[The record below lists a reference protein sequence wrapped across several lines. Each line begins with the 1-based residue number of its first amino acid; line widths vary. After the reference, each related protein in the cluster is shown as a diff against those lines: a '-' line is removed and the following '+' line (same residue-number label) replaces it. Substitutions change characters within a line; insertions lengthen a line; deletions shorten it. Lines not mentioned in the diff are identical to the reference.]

1 MTTVLLRKEGL
12 ENWRNKKWIWVPLVF
27 ILLAIMDPI
36 TNYYLPE
43 IIESVGGLA
52 DGTVIE
58 LPDFTPE
65 DAIMM
70 SLGQY
75 SSLGVLVIILL
86 SMGTIAGERKSGV
99 LELILVKPV
108 SYSKFIIA
116 KWLSL
121 LLLIWLSFIIGML
134 TSWYYINILYG
145 EIAFTTVLLVIF
157 YYGLYFSLVCTLSIF
172 YNAIVNSPG
181 LVAFFTI
188 LTAIIISVVTKL
200 FGKHMVWSPAKL
212 TDHIEEMLI
221 TGNVTSDLISTTIVS
236 ILLIL
241 TLLFAAIYG
250 FTQKQK
256 KGS

>member
-1 MTTVLLRKEGL
+1 
-12 ENWRNKKWIWVPLVF
+12 
-27 ILLAIMDPI
+27 
-36 TNYYLPE
+36 
-43 IIESVGGLA
+43 
-52 DGTVIE
+52 
-58 LPDFTPE
+58 
-65 DAIMM
+65 
-70 SLGQY
+70 
-75 SSLGVLVIILL
+75 
-86 SMGTIAGERKSGV
+86 
-99 LELILVKPV
+99 
-108 SYSKFIIA
+108 
-116 KWLSL
+116 
-121 LLLIWLSFIIGML
+121 ML

>member
-12 ENWRNKKWIWVPLVF
+12 ENWRSKKWIWVPLVF

-86 SMGTIAGERKSGV
+86 SMGTIAGERKNGV